1 MSGPVAQH
9 GSERRPAEPEVGG
22 SSPPGPAL
30 LLVFLL
36 LFTVVPVKG
45 QTPIFDAVIVRG
57 DIYPDWLIASAYA
70 VTHKM
75 WVIHLT
81 SYNEQDVLKML
92 EGLKSY
98 KDRVQVLIV
107 GAPNA
112 VSLEFEGKLR
122 SLGIMVSRIGGATR
136 YDTSLLLAVNFWRD
150 CEKIVLVNGLRV
162 DQYMTALSLALKE
175 RAPIIFTKDG
185 KPPEGFYQALE
196 VHLKQVRG
204 VIVVGDGLS
213 GEDEGKLS
221 SMGYSISK
229 AEGNHEIRIVE
240 TWSWQY
246 TLRNIVN
253 PYSLAIGLLIGIVAG
268 YALSRARS
276 RPQPK
281 MDISEFL
288 TVDERKV
295 VDLIRERG
303 ELTQDELPELTGFS
317 KPKISRLIKDLV
329 DRNVVTRKK
338 SGKTYVIRLSDRFV
352 EVAGEGE

>member
-1 MSGPVAQH
+1 MGGPVAQH
-9 GSERRPAEPEVGG
+9 GLERRPAEPEVGG

-30 LLVFLL
+30 FLLVVLL
-36 LFTVVPVKG
+36 IPLIQISGQGPV
-45 QTPIFDAVIVRG
+45 FDAVIVRG

-98 KDRVQVLIV
+98 KEKVQVLIV

-112 VSLEFEGKLR
+112 VSLDFEGKLR
-122 SLGIMVSRIGGATR
+122 NLGIMVSRIGGATR
-136 YDTSLLLAVNFWRD
+136 YDTSLLLAINFWRD
-150 CEKIVLVNGLRV
+150 CEKIVLANGLRV
-162 DQYMTALSLALKE
+162 DQYMMALSMALKE
-175 RAPIIFTKDG
+175 KAPIIFTNNG
-185 KPPEGFYQALE
+185 KPPEGFYQALD
-196 VHLKQVRG
+196 VHLKEVKE
-204 VIVVGDGLS
+204 ILVVGNSLS
-213 GEDEGKLS
+213 QEDKERLMNKGYKVS
-221 SMGYSISK
+221 SV
-229 AEGNHEIRIVE
+229 EGNHEIKIVE

-246 TLRNIVN
+246 TLRSLIN

-268 YALSRARS
+268 YTISKVRS
-276 RPQPK
+276 KPVPPV
-281 MDISEFL
+281 DISEFL

-295 VDLIRERG
+295 VELIKERG

-317 KPKISRLIKDLV
+317 KPKVSRLIKDLV

-338 SGKTYVIRLSDRFV
+338 SGKTYVLRLSERFRETV
-352 EVAGEGE
+352 GPEE

>member
-9 GSERRPAEPEVGG
+9 GLERRPAEPEVGG

-30 LLVFLL
+30 LLLVLL
-36 LFTVVPVKG
+36 IIPTFQVSGQGPV
-45 QTPIFDAVIVRG
+45 FDAVIVRG

-98 KDRVQVLIV
+98 KKEVQVLIV

-112 VSLEFEGKLR
+112 VSLDFEGKLR

-136 YDTSLLLAVNFWRD
+136 YDTSLLLAINFWRD
-150 CEKIVLVNGLRV
+150 CKKVVLANGLRV
-162 DQYMTALSLALKE
+162 DQYMMALSMALKE
-175 RAPIIFTKDG
+175 KAPIIFTNNG

-196 VHLKQVRG
+196 VHLKEVEE
-204 VIVVGDGLS
+204 ILVVGDSLS
-213 GEDEGKLS
+213 PIDRDKLLDK
-221 SMGYSISK
+221 GYKVSK
-229 AEGNHEIRIVE
+229 VEGNHEVKIVE
-240 TWSWQY
+240 SWSWQY
-246 TLRNIVN
+246 TLRSLVN

-268 YALSRARS
+268 FTLSKVRGKQTPS
-276 RPQPK
+276 V
-281 MDISEFL
+281 DISEFL

-295 VDLIRERG
+295 VELIRERG
-303 ELTQDELPELTGFS
+303 KLTQDELPELTGFS
-317 KPKISRLIKDLV
+317 KPKVSRLIKDLV
-329 DRNVVTRKK
+329 DRNIVTRKK
-338 SGKTYVIRLSDRFV
+338 SGKTYVLRLSERFRETVSV
-352 EVAGEGE
+352 E